1 MTHEEAPLRD
11 RGQLL
16 GPGLVTAIITVTN
29 IAAGQNISI
38 TKHISDHPGVTGMCR
53 LTAHCYH
60 SEEESHHSLKM
71 TQTMGAKCDDVAI
84 KAP

>member
-1 MTHEEAPLRD
+1 MRRLRSVT
-11 RGQLL
+11 GGSYP

-60 SEEESHHSLKM
+60 SEEESHHTTLLKGHK
-71 TQTMGAKCDDVAI
+71 QWELNVTMS
-84 KAP
+84 P

>member
-1 MTHEEAPLRD
+1 MTHEEALLRD

>member
-1 MTHEEAPLRD
+1 MRRLRSVT
-11 RGQLL
+11 GGSYW
-16 GPGLVTAIITVTN
+16 GPGLVTVIITVTN

-53 LTAHCYH
+53 LMAHCYH
-60 SEEESHHSLKM
+60 SEERHHSLKM